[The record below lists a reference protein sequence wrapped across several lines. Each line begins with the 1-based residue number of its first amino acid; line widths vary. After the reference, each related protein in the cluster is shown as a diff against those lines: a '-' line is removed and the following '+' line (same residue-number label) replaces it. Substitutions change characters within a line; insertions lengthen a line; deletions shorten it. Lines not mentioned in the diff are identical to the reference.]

1 MWHLSVGIGREVK
14 LGTQRPSRAKDKTSD
29 LAGCLQGW
37 TEAADLCSKL
47 SGQRS
52 ISRL

>member
-29 LAGCLQGW
+29 LAVCLQGW

-52 ISRL
+52 I